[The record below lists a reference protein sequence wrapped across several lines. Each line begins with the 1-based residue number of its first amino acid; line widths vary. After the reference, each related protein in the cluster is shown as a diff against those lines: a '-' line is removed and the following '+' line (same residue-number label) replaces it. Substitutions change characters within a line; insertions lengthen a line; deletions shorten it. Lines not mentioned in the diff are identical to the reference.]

1 MTSTQ
6 APRPRNARRD
16 RIRLIVAGTAV
27 VLAGAGVLAGCA
39 SLGPALAQPVVTQ
52 TVSGPLPVIQS
63 EVAPAVETAELPA
76 EGVVAPALPDYSSS
90 IPAQAIAEAAP
101 VVQAAPA
108 EAAPVESS
116 DEIDV
121 EYAGESAPTAAES
134 AEASQAADPAIHS
147 AWYTTYGSQAEL
159 DACTGDL
166 VYQPYGASVAV
177 AAIHNYCGGDSIP
190 KEAGYLVSIDGV
202 VYRSLGVAAVLSQ
215 SQHTSLDIP
224 AVGDLQIQTCWP
236 NAESMAFIAFE
247 LA

>member
-6 APRPRNARRD
+6 ATRPRAARRD
-16 RIRLIVAGTAV
+16 RMRLLVAGTAV

-39 SLGPALAQPVVTQ
+39 SLGPALATPVVTSVQ
-52 TVSGPLPVIQS
+52 GPLPVVQAEVTPAAETIELPAEGVAPAALPDFS
-63 EVAPAVETAELPA
+63 ASISAEAIAEVAPAVE
-76 EGVVAPALPDYSSS
+76 
-90 IPAQAIAEAAP
+90 
-101 VVQAAPA
+101 AAPA
-108 EAAPVESS
+108 EAAPAESS
-116 DEIDV
+116 GIDV
-121 EYAGESAPTAAES
+121 EYADESASAAEPAEVS
-134 AEASQAADPAIHS
+134 AAADPAIHS

-166 VYQPYGASVAV
+166 VYQPYGAAVSV

>member
-1 MTSTQ
+1 MTSTL
-6 APRPRNARRD
+6 ATRPRSARRD
-16 RIRLIVAGTAV
+16 RIRLLVAGTAV

-39 SLGPALAQPVVTQ
+39 TLGPALAQPVVTSVQ
-52 TVSGPLPVIQS
+52 GPLPVVS
-63 EVAPAVETAELPA
+63 AEVAPVVESAELPA
-76 EGVVAPALPDYSSS
+76 EGVSAPALPDYSASLS
-90 IPAQAIAEAAP
+90 AEAIAEVAP
-101 VVQAAPA
+101 VVQAATAEPVPA
-108 EAAPVESS
+108 ESNGGV
-116 DEIDV
+116 DV
-121 EYAGESAPTAAES
+121 EYAGESASAAEP
-134 AEASQAADPAIHS
+134 AEVSQAADPAIHS

-166 VYQPYGASVAV
+166 VYQPYEAAVSV

-215 SQHTSLDIP
+215 SQNTTLDIP

>member
-1 MTSTQ
+1 MTSTL
-6 APRPRNARRD
+6 APRPRTARRD

-39 SLGPALAQPVVTQ
+39 TLGPALAQPVVT
-52 TVSGPLPVIQS
+52 TVSGPLPVVQAD
-63 EVAPAVETAELPA
+63 VAPAVESAELPA
-76 EGVVAPALPDYSSS
+76 EGVVAPALPDYSASLS
-90 IPAQAIAEAAP
+90 AEAIAEVAP
-101 VVQAAPA
+101 VVQAATAEPVPA
-108 EAAPVESS
+108 ESNGGV
-116 DEIDV
+116 DV
-121 EYAGESAPTAAES
+121 EYAGENAPSASES

-147 AWYTTYGSQAEL
+147 AWYTTHGSQAEL

-166 VYQPYGASVAV
+166 VYQPYGAAVSV

-215 SQHTSLDIP
+215 SQNTSLDIP